1 MYDEKFMKR
10 AMQLAFDAASCDEV
24 PVGAVIVLNGEIIG
38 ESGNRKERDMSATR
52 HAEMVALEIAAKKT
66 GNWWLEGAEA
76 YVTLEPCP
84 MCAYAFL
91 LSRVKAVYFGAYDV
105 KAGGCGSKI
114 NIFEKGKFNHDVE
127 YQGGYMQEECARLL
141 SEFFAEKRAGKS
153 RLKQS

>member
-10 AMQLAFDAASCDEV
+10 AIQLAFDAASCDEV

-52 HAEMVALEIAAKKT
+52 HAEIVALELASKKT

-91 LSRVKAVYFGAYDV
+91 LS
-105 KAGGCGSKI
+105 
-114 NIFEKGKFNHDVE
+114 
-127 YQGGYMQEECARLL
+127 
-141 SEFFAEKRAGKS
+141 
-153 RLKQS
+153 

>member
-10 AMQLAFDAASCDEV
+10 AIQLAADAASCDEV

-38 ESGNRKERDMSATR
+38 ESGNRKERDISATR
-52 HAEMVALEIAAKKT
+52 HAEIVALELASKKT

-91 LSRVKAVYFGAYDV
+91 LSRVKAVYYGAYDA

-114 NIFEKGKFNHDVE
+114 NIFETGKFNHDVE

-141 SEFFAEKRAGKS
+141 SEFFAEKRAEKS

>member
-52 HAEMVALEIAAKKT
+52 HAEIVALELASKKT

-114 NIFEKGKFNHDVE
+114 NIFEKGKFNHNVE
-127 YQGGYMQEECARLL
+127 YSGGHMQDECARLL
-141 SEFFAEKRAGKS
+141 SNFFAGKRAEKIKPKKS
-153 RLKQS
+153 

>member
-10 AMQLAFDAASCDEV
+10 AMQLAFDAASSDEV

-52 HAEMVALEIAAKKT
+52 HAEIVALELASKKT

-114 NIFEKGKFNHDVE
+114 NIFEKGKFNHNVE
-127 YQGGYMQEECARLL
+127 YSGGYMQDECARLL
-141 SEFFAEKRAGKS
+141 SNFFAEKRAEKIKKKKS
-153 RLKQS
+153 

>member
-10 AMQLAFDAASCDEV
+10 AIQLAFDAASRDEV

-52 HAEMVALEIAAKKT
+52 HAEIVALELASKKT

-114 NIFEKGKFNHDVE
+114 NI
-127 YQGGYMQEECARLL
+127 L
-141 SEFFAEKRAGKS
+141 KRAN
-153 RLKQS
+153 LITM